1 MSLDA
6 DVADWDKMAAR
17 FYDNRPVPKEVK
29 PAMMSRDREP
39 DFVNSPTHYTHGG
52 GIECID
58 AIDAMLGRE
67 GSLYYYEG
75 TMMKYLWRWR
85 HKGGLE
91 SLEKM
96 RWFLERMIETEKQ
109 GG

>member
-6 DVADWDKMAAR
+6 DAVQWDKMASR
-17 FYDNRPVPKEVK
+17 FYDNRPIAKPKTD
-29 PAMMSRDREP
+29 S
-39 DFVNSPTHYTHGG
+39 VNSPTHYTHGG

-67 GSLYYYEG
+67 GSLRYYEG
-75 TMMKYLWRWR
+75 SMLKYLWRWR
-85 HKGGLE
+85 HKGGVE
-91 SLEKM
+91 SLRKC
-96 RWFLERMIETEKQ
+96 RWFLERIIETEV